1 MEDVEVFSFI
11 LELILSPFQLVSFAV
26 VMRTT
31 GLNTL
36 DMLAVRDS
44 MFSWVITRLS
54 SVAWGR

>member
-1 MEDVEVFSFI
+1 MFSFI

-44 MFSWVITRLS
+44 MFS
-54 SVAWGR
+54 